1 MLKRAHIRQF
11 LAVVDAGSF
20 TQAAVRVRV
29 TQPTLSVGIAEL
41 EKEVG
46 AKLFIRDRKHVRI
59 TEAGARLE
67 PIARQLEQGF
77 RAAESLNTPV
87 QKLWPQIRL
96 GLIRSLSG
104 NMAQSMVASLSEDYE
119 IEIVEGSHHDLR
131 TALASG
137 RIDAAITLLRNDEGA
152 EHCHALFHEPYV
164 MLVADAHP
172 LAGKTVAPADFAAEV
187 MIARRSCERLQDTSR
202 FFTRNGVRPRFA
214 LRSDNDDLCLRMVAT
229 GLGITTAPLSL
240 RIKGTTPVGIEGY
253 DFSRTIGLVWTQDA
267 DIIEIIS
274 RLKERLTQAV
284 LQTENAQSASFLRSL

>member
-20 TQAAVRVRV
+20 TQAAARVRV

-59 TEAGARLE
+59 TEAGARLL

-77 RAAESLNTPV
+77 RAAESLNARSETP
-87 QKLWPQIRL
+87 WPSIRL
-96 GLIRSLSG
+96 GLLKSLVG
-104 NMAQSMVASLSEDYE
+104 PMAQKFVASMTDFELE
-119 IEIVEGSHHDLR
+119 IIEGSNHELR
-131 TALASG
+131 SALSSG
-137 RIDAAITLLRNDEGA
+137 RIDAAITLLRSDDPTD
-152 EHCHALFHEPYV
+152 HSHVLFSEPYV

-172 LAGKTVAPADFAAEV
+172 LAGHSDVPPEMFSREI

-214 LRSDNDDLCLRMVAT
+214 LRSENDDLCLRMVAT
-229 GLGITTAPLSL
+229 GLGITTAPLSMQ
-240 RIKGTTPVGIEGY
+240 IEGTTPVTIQGY
-253 DFSRTIGLVWTQDA
+253 DFSRTIGLVWANENTSDNDTNTAIQT
-267 DIIEIIS
+267 
-274 RLKERLTQAV
+274 LKAKLSEPL
-284 LQTENAQSASFLRSL
+284 